1 MNSRKYFLVLC
12 LLLVV
17 IELNICLGTIIVVLD
32 RNTIIKKTKP
42 INCKYKLIELSLLCM
57 T

>member
-1 MNSRKYFLVLC
+1 MNSRKYFLLLC